1 MKSKIIAT
9 GSYLPNNVI
18 SNDDLSKF
26 MDTND
31 AWIQQ
36 RTGIKERR
44 FEDQSN
50 LHMCYEASIACDVDL
65 ETIDCIVVCTY
76 TADSLIPS
84 TASQLK
90 RALKIKKNIPSFDL
104 NAACSGFVYGIEVAD
119 ALIKSG
125 SYQRILLVG
134 SDFNS
139 RTLDFSDRS
148 TAILFGDGAGAVV
161 LEQSDQAGIIK
172 TVLRGD
178 DDHDQ
183 LITLENMSDHDNPL
197 IDRSAQDS
205 SYFSMKGSEVFK
217 FAIKVMKES
226 ILSVVNK
233 EDLDSVDYIISHQAN
248 KRIIEYAARTLKMDL
263 DRFPMNLDKYGNT
276 SAASIPILLDELV
289 RDKRIIKGN
298 RLILVAFGGGL
309 TYASSLIEWTY

>member
-9 GSYLPNNVI
+9 GSYLPKHIVTNN
-18 SNDDLSKF
+18 DLSKL

-31 AWIQQ
+31 EWIQQ
-36 RTGIKERR
+36 RTGISERR

-50 LHMCYEASIACDVDL
+50 LHMCIEAAKACSVDPESL
-65 ETIDCIVVCTY
+65 DCIIVCTY
-76 TADSLIPS
+76 TPDSLIPS

-90 RALKIKKNIPSFDL
+90 RELKIKKHIPSFDL
-104 NAACSGFVYGIEVAD
+104 NAACSGFVYGLEVAD

-139 RTLDFSDRS
+139 RTLDFTDRS
-148 TAILFGDGAGAVV
+148 TAILFGDGAGAFV
-161 LEQSDQAGIIK
+161 LEASDKAGVIK

-178 DDHDQ
+178 DDHRD
-183 LITLENMSDHDNPL
+183 LISLSSMSDHSNTL
-197 IDRSAQDS
+197 VDRDAKGS
-205 SYFSMKGSEVFK
+205 SYFTMKGAEVFK

-226 ILSVVNK
+226 ILSVVDK
-233 EDLDSVDYIISHQAN
+233 EELDQIDYIISHQAN
-248 KRIIEYAARTLKMDL
+248 RRIIEYAARSLKMDL

-276 SAASIPILLDELV
+276 SAGSIPILLDELV
-289 RDKRIIKGN
+289 KEGRVKKGD

-309 TYASSLIEWTY
+309 TYGSSLIEWTY